1 MKKDTKHR
9 FFRDKWMNVLLM
21 LALGISFFL
30 TLNGLQTMNEIQAVY
45 ENQRQQQK
53 QEKYTAV
60 FDLTENDVEEE
71 KTEQRKEDFF
81 ENIPCNYSNI
91 ILSRI
96 VISVRGA
103 SQRQLLQICL
113 KENEPPK
120 YQLEY
125 GTYNDDPGHV
135 VIEKSLLKWTK
146 EREDGT
152 YICIEN
158 EWYKVTGVYARSIL
172 EEQLGESPLIL
183 ISYTAMSKSLKEMV
197 YQWVLGTGSGAGYE
211 LCLESNQNKERVE
224 KDVKNLQTFI
234 HTWIDEKGTLEKTE
248 LSESEMAAQD
258 NMKNYQKMSRNITAA
273 LLGFNLLNC
282 VIIIRL
288 WIQRRRKE
296 FVIRKTFGEGNGRIL
311 LHVAAEL
318 AKLTLSASFIV
329 WILEAGYYKMSGMAF
344 MEGMPILYNFAELFL
359 VMVVFMI
366 LLLIVPIINIIRLQ
380 PAEGM
385 REE

>member
-1 MKKDTKHR
+1 MEKGIKHR

-53 QEKYTAV
+53 HEKYTAV
-60 FDLTENDVEEE
+60 FDLTENNVEEE
-71 KTEQRKEDFF
+71 TEPREKDFF
-81 ENIPCNYSNI
+81 GNIPCNYSNI
-91 ILSRI
+91 ILSGI
-96 VISVRGA
+96 VISVRGT
-103 SQRQLLQICL
+103 SQYQSLQICL
-113 KENEPPK
+113 KENETPK

-125 GTYNDDPGHV
+125 GKYNDNPGHV
-135 VIEKSLLKWTK
+135 VIEKSLLKWTE

-172 EEQLGESPLIL
+172 EEQLGERPLIL

-197 YQWVLGTGSGAGYE
+197 YQWVSGTGSGAGYE

-224 KDVKNLQTFI
+224 KDVENLQTFI
-234 HTWIDEKGTLEKTE
+234 HTWLNENETLEKTE
-248 LSESEMAAQD
+248 LSESEMTAQN
-258 NMKNYQKMSRNITAA
+258 NMENYQKMSQNITAA
-273 LLGFNLLNC
+273 LLGFSLLNC

-329 WILEAGYYKMSGMAF
+329 WILEYGYYKMSGMAF
-344 MEGMPILYNFAELFL
+344 MQGMPMLYNFARLFL
-359 VMVVFMI
+359 IMVFFMI
-366 LLLIVPIINIIRLQ
+366 LLLIIPIINIIRLQ